1 MGVHGSAAGPGGEAP
16 RAWVPADVQQ
26 LLWVHLREAWGHMKL
41 MLVAMKGPAKDTAA
55 LCTEITPAFVVLSMT
70 SPKVGGREGESSCS
84 GSLMIL
90 STAAK

>member
-41 MLVAMKGPAKDTAA
+41 MLVAMKGPAEDTAA
-55 LCTEITPAFVVLSMT
+55 LCIEITPASVVLSMT

-84 GSLMIL
+84 G
-90 STAAK
+90 T